1 MAETTANSLD
11 AEVLEDFGHQL
22 RNQLNAIVGAAGLLA
37 ATATS
42 SDQRELAS
50 VVLTGSEQV
59 AGLVDEVLDAE
70 LIRSDNF
77 ELALHPFN
85 LRASA
90 EACISRVS
98 ATAGSKGVTVV
109 FRVAQDVPAVII
121 GDSRRVEQ
129 VLYSLLRLAVER
141 TERGALDI
149 ELTSEPGAGTVR
161 LHLTIRDPAL
171 AVPQAVIDAAVRGG
185 ISSAHLGP
193 GDRLAALSL
202 HTAKHIVEMM
212 DGELTV
218 ARDPGDA
225 ANGAG
230 AAAGAAPTRIDF
242 SFLAVETS
250 AGETGA
256 QSLAGMQV
264 LVAIS
269 DPTERRVLSLQT
281 ELWGAPSTSAD
292 PSEIGA
298 LVAAGR
304 AYDVVLLEH
313 RKPAVDGLA
322 IAAILRTRRPPEELP
337 IILIAAGT
345 VGEEEVT
352 AQDDGTVQATLPKPV
367 TPQKL
372 RDAMAQVGLRR
383 VAVSAEAGPETEAPA
398 VTLNVLVAD
407 DNQLNQNMLRR
418 QISKLGHH
426 VDVVANGREAVA
438 AVEQHPYD
446 ALLMDVLMPEMDGF
460 TAAAEI
466 CRRWSP
472 STRPRLIA
480 LTAMTAPGDEERCRK
495 AGFDDY
501 MSKPVHLD
509 ELAES
514 LRAAAGWRA
523 VPKIVS

>member
-1 MAETTANSLD
+1 MADATRTGGLD
-11 AEVLEDFGHQL
+11 ADVLSDFGHQL
-22 RNQLNAIVGAAGLLA
+22 RNQLNAILGAASLLG

-50 VVLTGSEQV
+50 IVLTGSEQL

-70 LIRSDNF
+70 LIQSDNF

-85 LRASA
+85 VRASV
-90 EACISRVS
+90 EACLARVS
-98 ATAGSKGVTVV
+98 ATAGTKGLTIAS
-109 FRVAQDVPAVII
+109 RAAENVPAVII
-121 GDSRRVEQ
+121 GDSRRLEQ

-141 TERGALDI
+141 TEHGALDVA
-149 ELTSEPGAGTVR
+149 LTADPGDGPLR
-161 LHLTIRDPAL
+161 LHVTIRNPGLTLPASVVEAGFTGAEL
-171 AVPQAVIDAAVRGG
+171 PPGVV
-185 ISSAHLGP
+185 P
-193 GDRLAALSL
+193 GDRLAVLSL

-218 ARDPGDA
+218 RST
-225 ANGAG
+225 GAG
-230 AAAGAAPTRIDF
+230 NGGAGSEIEFT
-242 SFLAVETS
+242 FLAVETA
-250 AGETGA
+250 AGEPSA
-256 QSLAGMQV
+256 ESLAGMQV
-264 LVAIS
+264 LVAVS
-269 DPTERRVLSLQT
+269 DPTERRVLALQT
-281 ELWGAPSTSAD
+281 DLWGALSTAAE
-292 PSEIGA
+292 PAEIGA

-313 RKPAVDGLA
+313 RLPAVDGLS
-322 IAAILRTRRPPEELP
+322 IASILRTRRPAEELP
-337 IILIAAGT
+337 IILIAAGA
-345 VGEEEVT
+345 VGEEEVL
-352 AQDDGTVQATLPKPV
+352 AQDSGIVQATLAKPV

-372 RDAMAQVGLRR
+372 RGAMAQVGLRR
-383 VAVSAEAGPETEAPA
+383 TPPLVAAPEVETHA
-398 VTLNVLVAD
+398 VALRVLVAD

-418 QISKLGHH
+418 QISRLGHQ
-426 VDVVANGREAVA
+426 VDVVSNGREAIG
-438 AVEQHPYD
+438 AVEKQPYD
-446 ALLMDVLMPEMDGF
+446 ALLMDVLMPDIDGL

-480 LTAMTAPGDEERCRK
+480 LTAMAAPGDEERCRK

-523 VPKIVS
+523 APRIAT

>member
-1 MAETTANSLD
+1 MAEATKAGALD
-11 AEVLEDFGHQL
+11 ADVLSDFGHQL
-22 RNQLNAIVGAAGLLA
+22 RNQLNAILGAASLLG

-50 VVLTGSEQV
+50 IVLTGSEQL

-85 LRASA
+85 VRASIEVCLA
-90 EACISRVS
+90 RVS
-98 ATAGSKGVTVV
+98 ATAGTKGLTMA
-109 FRVAQDVPAVII
+109 FHAAENVPGVII

-141 TERGALDI
+141 TERGALDVA
-149 ELTSEPGAGTVR
+149 LSADPGDGPVR
-161 LHLTIRDPAL
+161 LHVTIRDAGLRLPAS
-171 AVPQAVIDAAVRGG
+171 VVDAALTGSDLPAGVV
-185 ISSAHLGP
+185 P
-193 GDRLAALSL
+193 GDRLAVLSL
-202 HTAKHIVEMM
+202 HTAKHIVDMM
-212 DGELTV
+212 DGELAIRPT
-218 ARDPGDA
+218 GGS
-225 ANGAG
+225 NGG
-230 AAAGAAPTRIDF
+230 SGSEIEFT
-242 SFLAVETS
+242 FLAVETA
-250 AGETGA
+250 AGESA
-256 QSLAGMQV
+256 AKSVAGMQV
-264 LVAIS
+264 LVAVS
-269 DPTERRVLSLQT
+269 DPSERRVLALQT
-281 ELWGAPSTSAD
+281 DLWGAPSTAAE
-292 PSEIGA
+292 PAEIGA

-313 RKPAVDGLA
+313 RLPAVDGLS

-345 VGEEEVT
+345 VGEEEVL
-352 AQDDGTVQATLPKPV
+352 AQDSGIVQATLAKPV

-383 VAVSAEAGPETEAPA
+383 TAPPAEAPEVEAQTVA
-398 VTLNVLVAD
+398 LRVLVAD

-418 QISKLGHH
+418 QISRLGHQ
-426 VDVVANGREAVA
+426 VDVVSNGREAVE
-438 AVEQHPYD
+438 AVEKQPYD
-446 ALLMDVLMPEMDGF
+446 ALLMDVLMPEMDGL

-480 LTAMTAPGDEERCRK
+480 LTAMAAPGDEERCRK

-523 VPKIVS
+523 VPKILT